1 MPRSHAFSSFRA
13 FSIDPGSDEPLHRQL
28 YNELR
33 AAILGGRLPSGCRL
47 PASRELAHVTGLSRN
62 TVLSAYDQLVAEGYI
77 NSRAGSGTYVAST
90 LPDQVLADPQ
100 MEPLPV
106 AEHSARQLT
115 REGKR
120 LRAMPFRKWP
130 PASSGPMLLRA
141 GMPALDQ
148 FPMDTWRRLTD
159 KRQRQASVRT
169 LAYDDPQGYLP
180 LREAIAEHLAAARG
194 ARCSPEQILVCS
206 GSQQAIA
213 LAQRVLVEEGDEVLF
228 EDPGYFAARAVFEAA
243 GARLV
248 PVPVDED
255 GFDVAAA
262 VHAAPNARL
271 AYVTPSH
278 QNPLCVTMSLPRRR
292 ALLHWAETHGGWILE
307 DDNASEC
314 RYRGRPLAAL
324 QGIDPHGRVLYAGTF
339 SKVMFSSL
347 RLGYLVAP
355 PDLVATLVRAR
366 ELMDRQSPGIPQAV
380 MADFMTEGH
389 FARHLRRMRTVYA
402 TRLAVLMKA
411 VRDHAA
417 DLLEITEL
425 EGGLNRVAWLPP
437 GLSDSDAV
445 AALRPEGFACLPL
458 SEFRLRPGA
467 RGGLVLGFAG
477 MIENTIE
484 NAIRR
489 LAGILRAMP
498 RDRRPAGAE
507 VLTRD

>member
-1 MPRSHAFSSFRA
+1 MPRRHTFSSFRA
-13 FSIDPGSDEPLHRQL
+13 FSIDSSSEEPLHRQL

-33 AAILGGRLPSGCRL
+33 TAILGGRLPTGCRL
-47 PASRELAHVTGLSRN
+47 PASRELAQVTGLSRN
-62 TVLSAYDQLVAEGYI
+62 TVLSAYDQLTAEGYI
-77 NSRAGSGTYVAST
+77 DSRAGSGTYVTST
-90 LPDQVLADPQ
+90 LPDQVLTGPE
-100 MEPLPV
+100 MEPLP
-106 AEHSARQLT
+106 ATDRGARRLT
-115 REGKR
+115 REGER

-130 PASSGPMLLRA
+130 PLPGGPMFFRA
-141 GMPALDQ
+141 GLPALEQ

-159 KRQRQASVRT
+159 KRLRLASVKT
-169 LAYDDPQGYLP
+169 LAYDEPQGYRP
-180 LREAIAEHLAAARG
+180 LREAIAGHLAAARG

-213 LAQRVLVEEGDEVLF
+213 LVQRVLVEEGDQVLF

-243 GARLV
+243 GAHLV

-255 GFDVAAA
+255 GFDVAVGVQTAP
-262 VHAAPNARL
+262 HAKL

-292 ALLHWAETHGGWILE
+292 ALLHWAESHGGWILE

-339 SKVMFSSL
+339 SKVMFSAL
-347 RLGYLVAP
+347 RLGYLVVP
-355 PDLVATLVRAR
+355 PDLVTTFVRAR
-366 ELMDRQSPGIPQAV
+366 ELMDRQSPGIQQAV

-402 TRLAVLMKA
+402 TRLAVLMNA
-411 VRDHAA
+411 VRAHAS
-417 DLLEITEL
+417 DLLEIPEL

-437 GLSDSDAV
+437 GLSDSEAV
-445 AALRPEGFACLPL
+445 AALQPEGFACLPV
-458 SEFRLRPGA
+458 SEFRFRPTG

-477 MIENTIE
+477 MTEEAIEG
-484 NAIRR
+484 AVRR
-489 LAGILRAMP
+489 MASILRPLVRSEAH
-498 RDRRPAGAE
+498 A
-507 VLTRD
+507 

>member
-1 MPRSHAFSSFRA
+1 MPRRHTFSSFMA
-13 FSIDPGSDEPLHRQL
+13 FSIDSSSEEPLHRQL

-33 AAILGGRLPSGCRL
+33 TAILGGRLPTGCRL
-47 PASRELAHVTGLSRN
+47 PASRELAQVTRLSRN
-62 TVLSAYDQLVAEGYI
+62 TVLSAYDQLIAEGYI
-77 NSRAGSGTYVAST
+77 DSRAGSGTYVAST
-90 LPDQVLADPQ
+90 LPDQVLTGPEI
-100 MEPLPV
+100 EPVPTLDRT
-106 AEHSARQLT
+106 ARRLT
-115 REGKR
+115 REGER

-130 PASSGPMLLRA
+130 PLPGGPMFFRA
-141 GMPALDQ
+141 GLPALDQ

-159 KRQRQASVRT
+159 KRLRLASVKT
-169 LAYDDPQGYLP
+169 LAYDEPQGYRP
-180 LREAIAEHLAAARG
+180 LREAIAGHLAAARG
-194 ARCSPEQILVCS
+194 ARCSPDQILVCS

-213 LAQRVLVEEGDEVLF
+213 LAQRVLVDEGDQVLF
-228 EDPGYFAARAVFEAA
+228 EDPGYFAARAVFETA

-262 VHAAPNARL
+262 VQAAPNAKL

-278 QNPLCVTMSLPRRR
+278 QNPLCVTMSLSRRR

-339 SKVMFSSL
+339 SKVMFSAL

-355 PDLVATLVRAR
+355 PDLVATMVRAR
-366 ELMDRQSPGIPQAV
+366 ELMDRQSPGILQAV

-402 TRLAVLMKA
+402 SRLSALMRA
-411 VRDHAA
+411 VRDHAP
-417 DLLEITEL
+417 DLLEIAEL

-437 GLSDSDAV
+437 GLSDTEAV
-445 AALRPEGFACLPL
+445 AALQPEGFACLPV
-458 SEFRLRPGA
+458 SEFRLRPGG
-467 RGGLVLGFAG
+467 RGGLVLGFGG
-477 MIENTIE
+477 MSEESIE
-484 NAIRR
+484 ASIRR
-489 LAGILRAMP
+489 MARILRP
-498 RDRRPAGAE
+498 LVSVE
-507 VLTRD
+507 VSV